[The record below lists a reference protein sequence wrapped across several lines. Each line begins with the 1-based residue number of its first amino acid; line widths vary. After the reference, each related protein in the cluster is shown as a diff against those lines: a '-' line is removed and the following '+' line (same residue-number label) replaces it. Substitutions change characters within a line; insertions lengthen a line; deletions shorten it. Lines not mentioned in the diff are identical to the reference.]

1 MPGPRLRLHLLLW
14 CRAPKWLRGLLS
26 RAVLPWWRAPRQQW
40 YCSTCCYC
48 RRKLR
53 QRQGRLRLQRSE
65 CYVSWSSRGCSSYV
79 KRREV
84 GLGRTTRQADGS
96 SGRSTTFSLRPPR
109 SERAPPTYHC
119 CMRTNSSR
127 IPNVRN
133 VGRNIPARRVAT
145 TRQACRFGR
154 TRRGRGLLPR
164 PGRRRCLVGR
174 STRRC
179 SRT

>member
-1 MPGPRLRLHLLLW
+1 MLGLWLQLRLLLW
-14 CRAPKWLRGLLS
+14 SPAPKWLRGRLLLP
-26 RAVLPWWRAPRQQW
+26 VLSLELWPRQQRCW
-40 YCSTCCYC
+40 SICCYC
-48 RRKLR
+48 RKTLR
-53 QRQGRLRLQRSE
+53 QRRSQVRVQRSE

-96 SGRSTTFSLRPPR
+96 SGRSTTLSLRPPR

-179 SRT
+179 STT